1 MPPDFPGLTSWPVLQ
16 RVVTRRWKE
25 AHDWHTARKRA
36 GIDAGLHRDLRID
49 RVVADVEDE
58 IGRKARPFSLEFVV
72 LPVRDDQI
80 RPIRPTRWLVPERLY
95 DSARWPEHLRALVI
109 TVA

>member
-1 MPPDFPGLTSWPVLQ
+1 M
-16 RVVTRRWKE
+16 
-25 AHDWHTARKRA
+25 
-36 GIDAGLHRDLRID
+36 
-49 RVVADVEDE
+49 VADVEDE

-95 DSARWPEHLRALVI
+95 DSVRWPEHLRALVI